1 MQGLWNKKLGYTLVL
16 ANVFEHFRKICL
28 KLHLD
33 PVKFLLAPEL
43 AAQAALKK
51 AKIKLKLLTDI
62 NMVLIVEEGIKGG
75 ICHAIHQYVRANN
88 KYMKDYNKNKELSYL
103 RY

>member
-16 ANVFEHFRKICL
+16 ANVFEQFRKICL